1 MTPALAQQHEAQKAR
16 IHRMNEAA
24 IRFARRSISNPK
36 PVLKGMTKPLW
47 FSIEA
52 DAVQTIEHI
61 QRVVAAHY
69 SVTRLDILSS
79 RRPER
84 IVAPRRI
91 AMYLAHKLT
100 NHASGAI
107 GRQFDRDHTTILA
120 AVKKVE
126 RMMRADGELRA
137 QVAALEAALSA

>member
-1 MTPALAQQHEAQKAR
+1 
-16 IHRMNEAA
+16 MNNAA
-24 IRFARRSISNPK
+24 SRFASTPK
-36 PVLKGMTKPLW
+36 RVAQPILKGMTKPLW

-52 DAVQTIEHI
+52 DSIHTIENI
-61 QRVVAAHY
+61 QRVVAGHY
-69 SVTRLDILSS
+69 GVTRLDILSS

-91 AMYLAHKLT
+91 AMYLAHKIT

-126 RMMRADGELRA
+126 RMMRASGELRA
-137 QVAALEAALSA
+137 QVAELEAVLAA

>member
-1 MTPALAQQHEAQKAR
+1 MTPALAQQHEAHKAR
-16 IHRMNEAA
+16 IHRMNDAA
-24 IRFARRSISNPK
+24 MQFALRPKLIPK
-36 PVLKGMTKPLW
+36 PILKGMTKPLW

-52 DAVQTIEHI
+52 DAVHTIENI
-61 QRVVAAHY
+61 QRVVAGRY
-69 SVTRLDILSS
+69 GVSRLDILSS

-137 QVAALEAALSA
+137 QVAALEAVLAA